1 MMMQSFLNKL
11 PKQSF
16 NKTSKFAFSNQIVGA
31 NGRRLPLPDNKP
43 LMEFDPEMAQLLLSE
58 QKRQFRGIELI
69 ASENFASRYTLQ
81 LQGSCLTNKYS
92 EGYPG
97 ARYYG
102 GNEFIDEIELLA
114 QRRAL
119 EAYNLDENEWAVNV
133 QAFSGC
139 PANFAIYTALIPP
152 GERLMGMSLTEGGH
166 LSHGF
171 YTPTRKVSATSAF
184 WDSKQYGCNK
194 ETMLIDYEALAREA
208 LEYKPN
214 LIVAG
219 ASAYPREIEYSR
231 FRDVCDSVGAYLLAD
246 ICHVSGLIAAGLQ
259 NRPFDHADVVMTT
272 THKSLQGPRASMIFS
287 KKDDRNIPQKIN
299 DAVFPGL

>member
-1 MMMQSFLNKL
+1 M
-11 PKQSF
+11 
-16 NKTSKFAFSNQIVGA
+16 
-31 NGRRLPLPDNKP
+31 
-43 LMEFDPEMAQLLLSE
+43 
-58 QKRQFRGIELI
+58 
-69 ASENFASRYTLQ
+69 
-81 LQGSCLTNKYS
+81 QGSCLTNKYS

-119 EAYNLDENEWAVNV
+119 QAYGLDENEWAVNV

-171 YTPTRKVSATSAF
+171 KTATRNVSATSLF
-184 WDSKQYGCNK
+184 WESQQYGCNK
-194 ETMLIDYEALAREA
+194 ETMLIDYDALMREA
-208 LEYKPN
+208 QEFRPN
-214 LIVAG
+214 LIIAG
-219 ASAYPREIEYSR
+219 ASAYPRELEYNR
-231 FRDVCDSVGAYLLAD
+231 FREVCDSVGAYLLAD
-246 ICHVSGLIAAGLQ
+246 ICHISGLVASGLQ

-272 THKSLQGPRASMIFS
+272 THKSLQGPRSSMIFS
-287 KKDDRNIPQKIN
+287 RKDERNIPQKIN